1 MPAQHRQIPLPQATA
16 GMVLSDDILDAQGKT
31 LLAKNVTLTD
41 IMLAALKRHQV
52 EVISVVSGEIT
63 EEELDAQRRRHEARL
78 DHLFRKPANDVEDA
92 TGILKD
98 YVRYYRLGGEE
109 Q

>member
-1 MPAQHRQIPLPQATA
+1 
-16 GMVLSDDILDAQGKT
+16 MVLSDDLLDAQGKT

-41 IMLAALKRHQV
+41 IMLAALKRHQID
-52 EVISVVSGEIT
+52 VISIVSGEIT
-63 EEELDAQRRRHEARL
+63 EEELDAERKRHEARL
-78 DHLFRKPANDVEDA
+78 ERLFRKPANDVEDA
-92 TGILKD
+92 TGLLKE